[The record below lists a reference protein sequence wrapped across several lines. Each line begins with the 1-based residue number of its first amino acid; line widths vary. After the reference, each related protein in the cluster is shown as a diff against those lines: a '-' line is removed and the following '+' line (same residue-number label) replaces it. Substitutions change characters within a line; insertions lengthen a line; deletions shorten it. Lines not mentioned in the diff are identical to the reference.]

1 MTLPS
6 SFGTPSPI
14 ASSSGKSRRVRR
26 SCRGRW
32 KTDGCC
38 RYRQVQSGLG
48 AQHPPRGRP
57 LMDAVWPVRLMGDW
71 PKPLFVALL
80 GLSPATLLPCL
91 SQGHHRAAL
100 AVALRTRLASPTAAL
115 DAEANP
121 VGRPSGIAL
130 AVRTSLT
137 ARAAV
142 LGCRCRSLGSI
153 LWQAQATAPGVAC
166 ATAARSDVNSTRAGA
181 CVQPA
186 PRADNKSCR
195 GQRSSAAAA
204 SSRPLSARSH
214 LGAGVCVL
222 CEGCLSAAARARPGP
237 FPGREG
243 NTPRLRK
250 KVRSSRAGSC
260 CCMLLAAGREK
271 RELLAACPRA
281 GWPRARARARP
292 PWPPPPPAGWCCCLL
307 PARDDPPSLPA
318 RALYHR
324 SLCCL
329 TLSAPAGWVQHVAR
343 SPAPDIAPAHAD
355 VVALSPLPAARRPS
369 AAARPVQPVLDDDLV
384 GICHGHRRHRCR
396 RSLPRTCLGHVDPG
410 RTFVSRVAHARKL
423 VTSPAGPSAAA
434 AARTV
439 ELLPAD
445 DQHDAEP
452 PADGRPW
459 ARPPPG
465 RPRRRESHV
474 KHRP

>member
-1 MTLPS
+1 
-6 SFGTPSPI
+6 
-14 ASSSGKSRRVRR
+14 
-26 SCRGRW
+26 
-32 KTDGCC
+32 
-38 RYRQVQSGLG
+38 
-48 AQHPPRGRP
+48 
-57 LMDAVWPVRLMGDW
+57 MDAVWPVRLMGDW

-307 PARDDPPSLPA
+307 PARDDPAVSSSPRPVPSLPSLPHSLGPRWMGPA
-318 RALYHR
+318 CRSITSPRHR
-324 SLCCL
+324 PC
-329 TLSAPAGWVQHVAR
+329 TR
-343 SPAPDIAPAHAD
+343 RR
-355 VVALSPLPAARRPS
+355 RRP
-369 AAARPVQPVLDDDLV
+369 QPLT
-384 GICHGHRRHRCR
+384 
-396 RSLPRTCLGHVDPG
+396 RSTPSISRSTPSSTRSG
-410 RTFVSRVAHARKL
+410 R
-423 VTSPAGPSAAA
+423 
-434 AARTV
+434 
-439 ELLPAD
+439 
-445 DQHDAEP
+445 
-452 PADGRPW
+452 
-459 ARPPPG
+459 
-465 RPRRRESHV
+465 RPRRHLPRASTAPLPEEPTPDLPRSC
-474 KHRP
+474 RPRADLRQSRRPCQEARHITRRPLRRRCRQDRRTPARRRPTRRRATSRRSTLGSASARASSPARVPCQASPLAGSRARLAAPAPAAEGARASPLLAAEGPLRPT